1 MNRWGTVHQ
10 GSVHV
15 PWVSAWVMGHAT
27 ERCDIGRTERSSLT
41 WGLKFESSKLVLFT
55 LCFPMSISV
64 AAKQVQGLA
73 T

>member
-1 MNRWGTVHQ
+1 
-10 GSVHV
+10 
-15 PWVSAWVMGHAT
+15 MGHAT